1 MSLGF
6 KGRVLF
12 PDPSIFCFRLS
23 VGSPQLPQEPEI
35 LSGAQNPRGQCWNA
49 LPQATLSHWSGAT
62 WVCSRPAP
70 SRLPETPALC
80 TVPALT
86 SCLPAGGCS
95 ISVGGIQVLGP
106 GNLMISEVL
115 VQHSR
120 VYVCA
125 VSQSARNSDPTIAQ
139 SILFVQG
146 EPQGPARECPG
157 SPHPPRE
164 PG

>member
-1 MSLGF
+1 MSPGF

-23 VGSPQLPQEPEI
+23 VGSPQLLQEPEI
-35 LSGAQNPRGQCWNA
+35 LSGAQNPRCSAGMHCHR
-49 LPQATLSHWSGAT
+49 PPTATGGAT

-106 GNLMISEVL
+106 GNLMISEVS
-115 VQHSR
+115 VQHSS

-139 SILFVQG
+139 GILLVQG